1 MRLSYLTFL
10 SKPTGHKQVICF
22 AYDSGP
28 QICIALGCLAVPSI
42 LIGYYTKDMLVGV
55 GSNFFGTA
63 IYVNLENF
71 NIFDAELIDVFYKTL
86 PVNLSLLGFF
96 SSFIMYNFRSKFL
109 FNIKTSTIGKKVY
122 YFLNRKWFFD
132 KLYNEYLGQFFFKFG
147 YSTSYKVR
155 VNSLQKGLW
164 RGTGKKALCFLRA
177 SVYSRFLDFNFGGDS
192 TQGRSDLL
200 LLSLSPNLWGKDSLG
215 LLILSWVCNVDIG
228 MVSNEVS
235 WKKPLPFV
243 CESCKGLYLSRY
255 RLGGGLD
262 MKFSRISDVSP
273 VLIFNLNNS
282 FKYNNY
288 TKRLLFTNRY
298 FSSVPSQLK
307 KNFNKKSR
315 KFENILAITCSIE
328 NLQKAW
334 YEIKS
339 EASNMTAGSD
349 RMETLDDL
357 ELKWFEETSKKLL
370 SGSYKYRPARQVYID
385 KPGKS
390 CKRPLTIGSSRDKIV
405 QRAFFRVL
413 QLIYEGVSVWELTDF
428 KTYSE
433 LVDPNWHSYESFPK
447 RTRTVKGSEIY
458 EIRNWILEPR
468 FSHFS
473 FGFRPNRSAHSALKL
488 IKRIWS
494 PVWFW
499 SADLVKAFDKVNHN
513 RLINEINKTID
524 DPRLTDEL
532 YKMINVEIINLKALD
547 YVEGVDTSQG
557 NVLSPFLFNIYLSS
571 LDFYV
576 ESLQVKYNRE
586 GSTLENPE
594 YRKRTRVDQKKIA
607 SLSFRERTNKAK
619 FEKNKVLAEGI
630 ESTITVSK
638 PIKIYYVRYADDMLF
653 GFNMEKSLAKK
664 VINDICTFIKSD
676 LHLDCQKNSAKSK
689 LIYGISELTNFLGF
703 KIGLYPT
710 NTNFKSKHLTR
721 FYKLKANLKRKRVME
736 SERYFKMNERILSKV
751 HRDFLQSVTST
762 GQMLVKSS
770 HIKEAYD
777 HRVRIKVIKA
787 LKASLSNLEIET
799 LSVPLVS
806 HTSKKVKKD
815 SKTPFDLAEQ
825 KRLNLL
831 KYITNRWI
839 QTAQNLASEE
849 DFLELEAA
857 VGQFLTPE
865 FVAIREAYLNELN
878 KISSKDFSE
887 KLIDKILREA
897 KSGPAIIRAVS
908 GVKIKRLVRILFPKD
923 EFNKKLRT
931 LGVIHKVITRPTG
944 VGFLSPLSDQDIIDW
959 FSLKASGIWNYYSC
973 VDNIW
978 DVKQLINWKLRYSL
992 LGTLAMKHKS
1002 SIKQCINKYSVS
1014 PTVFYEYEIEGE
1026 KSEDVLAK
1034 FPTKESINNKK
1045 KVFNDSS
1052 IGFMELERIIRIKAN
1067 TLNAIKIMDSKCAVV
1082 GCNNDTK

>member
-1 MRLSYLTFL
+1 M
-10 SKPTGHKQVICF
+10 
-22 AYDSGP
+22 
-28 QICIALGCLAVPSI
+28 
-42 LIGYYTKDMLVGV
+42 
-55 GSNFFGTA
+55 
-63 IYVNLENF
+63 
-71 NIFDAELIDVFYKTL
+71 
-86 PVNLSLLGFF
+86 
-96 SSFIMYNFRSKFL
+96 
-109 FNIKTSTIGKKVY
+109 
-122 YFLNRKWFFD
+122 
-132 KLYNEYLGQFFFKFG
+132 
-147 YSTSYKVR
+147 
-155 VNSLQKGLW
+155 KG
-164 RGTGKKALCFLRA
+164 
-177 SVYSRFLDFNFGGDS
+177 
-192 TQGRSDLL
+192 
-200 LLSLSPNLWGKDSLG
+200 
-215 LLILSWVCNVDIG
+215 
-228 MVSNEVS
+228 
-235 WKKPLPFV
+235 
-243 CESCKGLYLSRY
+243 
-255 RLGGGLD
+255 
-262 MKFSRISDVSP
+262 
-273 VLIFNLNNS
+273 
-282 FKYNNY
+282 
-288 TKRLLFTNRY
+288 
-298 FSSVPSQLK
+298 
-307 KNFNKKSR
+307 NFNKKSR
-315 KFENILAITCSIE
+315 KFENIFPITCSIE
-328 NLQKAW
+328 NLQEAW

-339 EASNMTAGSD
+339 KSGNMTPGGG
-349 RMETLDDL
+349 RMETLNGL

-370 SGSYKYRPARQVYID
+370 SGSYNYRPARRIYID

-390 CKRPLTIGSSRDKIV
+390 GKRPLTIGSPRDKII
-405 QRAFFRVL
+405 QRAFLRVL

-433 LVDPNWHSYESFPK
+433 FVYPNWHLYESFPK

-458 EIRNWILEPR
+458 EIRDWIIEPR

-488 IKRIWS
+488 IKRTWS

-547 YVEGVDTSQG
+547 YVEGVGTPQG

-586 GSTLENPE
+586 GSTSDNPE
-594 YRKRTRVDQKKIA
+594 YRKRTRVDQKKFA
-607 SLSFRERTNKAK
+607 GLSFKERTKKAK
-619 FEKNKVLAEGI
+619 FEKDKALAEGI

-653 GFNMEKSLAKK
+653 GFNTEKSLAKK
-664 VINDICTFIKSD
+664 VINDIRTFIKSD
-676 LHLDCQKNSAKSK
+676 LHLDCQKDSAKSK
-689 LIYGISELTNFLGF
+689 LIHGISELTNFLGF

-736 SERYFKMNERILSKV
+736 SERYFKMNERILSKM

-762 GQMLVKSS
+762 GQTLVKSS

-787 LKASLSNLEIET
+787 LKASLSNFETET

-815 SKTPFDLAEQ
+815 PKTPFDLAEQ

-839 QTAQNLASEE
+839 QTAQNLAREE

-887 KLIDKILREA
+887 KLIEKILREA
-897 KSGPAIIRAVS
+897 KPGSARIRDVS

-944 VGFLSPLSDQDIIDW
+944 VGFLTPLSDQDIIDW

-973 VDNIW
+973 ADNIW

-1026 KSEDVLAK
+1026 KSKDVLAK

-1045 KVFNDSS
+1045 KVFHDSS
-1052 IGFMELERIIRIKAN
+1052 TGPMELERIIRIKAN

-1082 GCNNDTK
+1082 GCNNDAKQIHHIRKWGRRLRGSVISASGSQVLQGWKGLESALRRKQVPLCISCHVKADKGEITPDNFDFKFIFDINKEVL